1 MRRVARLAAVL
12 VAALAWSAVVATLA
26 EWSGLFP
33 SRPAL
38 TPSSAVDD
46 DPCFLRQPLP
56 VGTDARCE
64 IPLAREDGA
73 PPLAVE
79 LVQTWDSTAPAVL
92 IQHLRLR
99 EPGADAPL
107 EDIPARSAATSTPL
121 RFQRLAVVPA
131 GGSEHLVYVLGA
143 CGGVGCGVND
153 VVVTAWSGRHA
164 TVLLR
169 RRIGPLADI
178 GVGEGRITVFDGSGG
193 AAAARSP
200 RMRRTFVWVG
210 GVYAE
215 VAREPVAT
223 APPPASTLSR

>member
-1 MRRVARLAAVL
+1 MRRVARLAVVL
-12 VAALAWSAVVATLA
+12 VAALAWSAVVGTIA

-33 SRPAL
+33 AQAAL
-38 TPSSAVDD
+38 IASSVVDD
-46 DPCFLRQPLP
+46 DPCSLRQPLP

-64 IPLAREDGA
+64 IPLDREDGA
-73 PPLAVE
+73 TPLTVE
-79 LVQTWDSTAPAVL
+79 LAQTWDSTAPAVL
-92 IQHLRLR
+92 IQHLRVR
-99 EPGADAPL
+99 EPGAEAPL

-121 RFQRLAVVPA
+121 RFQRLAVVPS

-143 CGGVGCGVND
+143 CGGLGCGVND
-153 VVVTAWSGRHA
+153 VVVTAWNGRHA

-178 GVGEGRITVFDGSGG
+178 AVGEGRLTVLDGSGG

-200 RMRRTFVWVG
+200 RMQRTFVWVG

-215 VAREPVAT
+215 VAHEPVAT
-223 APPPASTLSR
+223 APPPASRISR